1 MARLTRV
8 PALLRPL
15 LAALAVVLLL
25 TALPA
30 RAQSEARLF
39 PETGYSV
46 TGAFR
51 AFWEANGGI
60 ANFGFPI
67 SAEYQGADGRT
78 IQWFERARFELVTV
92 NGQTQVALGN
102 LGREITEGRIFPKS
116 PPIENTPDRRYIPE
130 TQHVIKFGFKEI
142 WETRGA
148 ERIFGFPI
156 SEEIQ
161 EVLENG
167 RWHTVQYFEKSR
179 FEYWPELPPGQRVL
193 ISHLGRRLA
202 PSDQPAPPTPAQ
214 PGVPPGVNGQVRPEL
229 GGPGAT
235 FVFTAQGFEPG
246 EPVGVW
252 LTAPD
257 QSTFGSG
264 RVTADGQGG
273 ISGEGLSLSAD
284 ASLAEGLYSFNAQG
298 VRSGREARAFFRLS
312 RAPAA
317 GDPARLGVLIH
328 DQLPRQG
335 QAFIV
340 PVAAPPGAGFTL
352 AGAGFQEGEE
362 VSAWLTSPDGNSTA
376 IDPAQVRR
384 EGGAAQVLITTNGLP
399 EGVYTAV
406 VQGRSSQV
414 IAAASFKLTRDY
426 LAGPGTPRPAN
437 VGGSATPAE
446 VTPGGVVQ
454 IRGQGLRPG
463 ELLDYWITNPA
474 GAYVLLPSPLV
485 ADGEG
490 RIGFTPALD
499 LSMPADALAG
509 VYGVHFRGRQSGA
522 RVSVY
527 FTMVR

>member
-8 PALLRPL
+8 PALL
-15 LAALAVVLLL
+15 AALAAVLLL

-30 RAQSEARLF
+30 RAQSEARFF

-46 TGAFR
+46 AGAFR
-51 AFWEANGGI
+51 AFWEANG
-60 ANFGFPI
+60 ALDNFGFPI
-67 SAEYQGADGRT
+67 SAEFAGADGRT
-78 IQWFERARFELVTV
+78 TQWFERARFELVTV

-102 LGREITEGRIFPKS
+102 LGREITEDRVFPKS
-116 PPIENTPDRRYIPE
+116 PPVENTPDRRYIPE

-161 EVLENG
+161 EVLDDG

-179 FEYWPELPPGQRVL
+179 FEYWPELPPGERVL

-202 PSDQPAPPTPAQ
+202 APAPTPPTPPTPPTQ
-214 PGVPPGVNGQVRPEL
+214 PSVPPGVNGQVSPEL

-235 FVFTAQGFEPG
+235 FVFTATGFEPG
-246 EPVGVW
+246 EPVGIW

-257 QSTFGSG
+257 QSTFGSS
-264 RVTADGQGG
+264 RVTADGEGAL
-273 ISGEGLSLSAD
+273 SGEGLSLSAD

-312 RAPAA
+312 RVPAA
-317 GDPARLGVLIH
+317 GDPARLGVLLH

-335 QAFIV
+335 QAFIL
-340 PVAAPPGAGFTL
+340 PVAAPPGASFTL

-362 VSAWLTSPDGNSTA
+362 VSAWLTSPEGRSTA
-376 IDPAQVRR
+376 LDPALVRR
-384 EGGAAQVLITTNGLP
+384 EGDTAQVLIATSGLP

-406 VQGRSSQV
+406 AQGRSSQV

-446 VTPGGVVQ
+446 LRPGGVVQ
-454 IRGQGLRPG
+454 ICGQGLRPG
-463 ELLDYWITNPA
+463 EALDYWITDPA
-474 GAYVLLPSPLV
+474 GAYVLLPSPLT
-485 ADGEG
+485 ADGGG
-490 RIGFTPALD
+490 RVGFSPLLD
-499 LSMPADALAG
+499 LGTPDDALAG